1 MLHADKHNLSRVIRV
16 SSWSLSISTILFL
29 HSIFWQLVSQKLKD
43 LSNPNLLKQ
52 KYSMM
57 EVVRKG

>member
-16 SSWSLSISTILFL
+16 SSWFLSISTILFL